1 MERLNIGLT
10 DQQRKGIVESL
21 NKLLAD
27 EHVIYIKTRNF
38 HWNVV
43 GPRFHDL
50 HIFLEKQYEQLAAII
65 DEVAENARM
74 FGGTAAGSMKEFLK
88 LTRLEENSG
97 NVPDENGIL
106 QSLID
111 DHESIIRTLREDIE
125 HADEDLKAADAA
137 DFSTSVLEQHNKMA
151 WMLRSFLPTSG
162 LATSG
167 GKKRDVETK
176 TESDKTLAGS
186 HR

>member
-10 DQQRKGIVESL
+10 DQQRKGVVEGL

-27 EHVIYIKTRNF
+27 EHVLYIKTRNY

-50 HIFLEKQYEQLAAII
+50 HVFLEKQYDQLAEII

-88 LTRLEENSG
+88 LTRLDENSG

-106 QSLID
+106 QSLVD

-125 HADEDLKAADAA
+125 HADEELKAADAA
-137 DFSTSVLEQHNKMA
+137 DFLTSVLEQHNKMA

-162 LATSG
+162 
-167 GKKRDVETK
+167 GKKRDVEAK
-176 TESDKTLAGS
+176 TESDKTLVGS